1 MGAMTMINKA
11 LYLAAAIAA
20 ALTAASA
27 PAQGTNDGVARL
39 KEVKGNVLVSRESGL
54 AAGGEATRL
63 REHVRVITTANSSVI
78 VQYDNGCE
86 VRLKENQRFE
96 VETDKP
102 CAALVAQAQS
112 ILMEPSGAALA
123 GASGAILFW
132 SALPAVGGAAIGL
145 KIIEDDRRKTPLSP
159 S

>member
-1 MGAMTMINKA
+1 MTRKTT
-11 LYLAAAIAA
+11 YLAAAIAA
-20 ALTAASA
+20 AFCTTLAHAQATAE
-27 PAQGTNDGVARL
+27 GVARL
-39 KEVKGNVLVSRESGL
+39 KEVKGNVLISRESGL
-54 AAGGEATRL
+54 TAGTEAGRL
-63 REHVRVITTANSSVI
+63 VEHARVITTANSTAI

-112 ILMEPSGAALA
+112 ILLEPAGAALA
-123 GASGAILFW
+123 GASAGAVLFW
-132 SALPAVGGAAIGL
+132 TTLPALGGTAIGL
-145 KIIEDDRRKTPLSP
+145 QLLDDQRRGSPLSP